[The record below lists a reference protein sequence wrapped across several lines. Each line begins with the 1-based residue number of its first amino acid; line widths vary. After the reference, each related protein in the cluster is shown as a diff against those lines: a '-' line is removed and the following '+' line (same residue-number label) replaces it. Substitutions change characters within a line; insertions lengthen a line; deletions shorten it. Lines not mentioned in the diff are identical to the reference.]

1 MRTSG
6 DASRPEQTSAE
17 AIDSSHGGRL
27 TPVMSELRHADHA
40 RYVEPGDKRLGLTTK
55 DEQAWC
61 RWFGAEA
68 YSGRGA
74 VVEWGA
80 WLGSLTSSYCDGL
93 LANPRRPGGTVAYA
107 YDLFR
112 WEQWCE
118 DEVRGTE
125 HAGRLRIGEPFADY
139 FAALHE
145 RYRDFLAVRAADL
158 SRELWSDGP
167 IELIVN
173 DAVKTLPIG
182 KGAYA
187 HFTPALLPG
196 AGLIANQDYLWP
208 TDAFIA
214 VLHFLLRDFFAH
226 EYTVPDSCMV
236 VFRCRREPDAAPLL
250 VLPDDLAQMDRA
262 LLDEAF
268 AWSRRTVPVAPVEMI
283 DLGKAVTLWQA
294 GWKEDACRV
303 VRDGRLAAKRND
315 PVYDFQLDV
324 LQQWGFGVLLSA
336 GADRS

>member
-1 MRTSG
+1 MP
-6 DASRPEQTSAE
+6 D
-17 AIDSSHGGRL
+17 
-27 TPVMSELRHADHA
+27 LRHAEYA
-40 RYVEPGDKRLGLTTK
+40 RYIEPGDKRLGLTTK

-68 YSGRGA
+68 YTGRGA

-80 WLGSLTSSYCDGL
+80 WLGSLTSNYCDGL
-93 LANPRRPGGTVAYA
+93 LANARRPSGVVAYA

-125 HAGRLRIGEPFADY
+125 HAGRLRVGQSFADY
-139 FAALHE
+139 FASLHD
-145 RYRDFLAVRAADL
+145 RYRDFLVVRAADL
-158 SRELWSDGP
+158 SRECWSDGP

-173 DAVKTLPIG
+173 DAVKTLSIG

-196 AGLIANQDYLWP
+196 VGLIANQDYLWP
-208 TDAFIA
+208 TDSFLA
-214 VLHFLLRDFFAH
+214 VIQFLMRDFFSH

-236 VFRCRREPDAAPLL
+236 VFRCRREPDASALRA
-250 VLPDDLAQMDRA
+250 LPDDLSNLDRT
-262 LLDEAF
+262 LLNEAF
-268 AWSRRTVPVAPVEMI
+268 AWSRQAVPVSPTEMI

-294 GWKEDACRV
+294 GWKDDARRV
-303 VRDGRLAAKRND
+303 VRDGRLSEKRNNV
-315 PVYDFQLDV
+315 VYDFQLEV
-324 LQQWGFGVLLSA
+324 LHQWGFGDMLSSD
-336 GADRS
+336 ADRP

>member
-1 MRTSG
+1 
-6 DASRPEQTSAE
+6 
-17 AIDSSHGGRL
+17 
-27 TPVMSELRHADHA
+27 MSDLRHADYA
-40 RYVEPGDKRLGLTTK
+40 RYIEPGDKRLGLTTK

-68 YSGRGA
+68 YAGRGA

-80 WLGSLTSSYCDGL
+80 WLGSLTSNFCDGL
-93 LANPRRPGGTVAYA
+93 RANPRRPSGVVAYA

-125 HAGRLRIGEPFADY
+125 HACRLRIGESFADY
-139 FAALHE
+139 FATLHD
-145 RYRDFLAVRAADL
+145 RYRDFLVVRAADL
-158 SRELWSDGP
+158 SREHWSDGP

-182 KGAYA
+182 KGAYS
-187 HFTPALLPG
+187 HFSPALLPG
-196 AGLIANQDYLWP
+196 IGLIANQDYLWP
-208 TDAFIA
+208 TDSFLAMI
-214 VLHFLLRDFFAH
+214 HFLMRDSFSH

-236 VFRCRREPDAAPLL
+236 VFRCQREPDASVLRA
-250 VLPDDLAQMDRA
+250 LPDDLANVDRA

-268 AWSRRTVPVAPVEMI
+268 AWSRRTVTVSPVEMI

-294 GWKEDACRV
+294 GRAEDARRV
-303 VRDGRLAAKRND
+303 VRDGRLSERRNNA
-315 PVYDFQLDV
+315 VYDFQLDV
-324 LQQWGFGVLLSA
+324 LHQWGFGDMLSA
-336 GADRS
+336 GAERS